1 MNTEKQNWQCGYQ
14 HLEVQFQIMR
24 YDTYRVREGRKTLV
38 YRQSK
43 NERRM
48 DLGKM
53 WTLSPRSLYPLQL
66 QGNHRKKLGCFRIS
80 D

>member
-14 HLEVQFQIMR
+14 HLEVKFQIMR
-24 YDTYRVREGRKTLV
+24 YVPGTRRTESLV

-43 NERRM
+43 NERQM
-48 DLGKM
+48 DLRKM